1 MGGVFQVG
9 HRLGWLRV
17 FYFLFYGLQ
26 GISIP
31 FLPLWLASQGLDKD
45 AIGLIVATAFLPKIL
60 SAPALAH
67 AADLTGRLRL
77 LIALPLAGTGLLF
90 ACYPWQQSPGWMF
103 WTTLG
108 VNLLLPAVQPVL
120 DRIAL
125 AGSRGGRPL
134 YTTVRVWGSLG
145 FAALTLVGGH
155 VIRAT
160 GPLAIILMSVALALA
175 CVACLRALD
184 VSDAPP
190 RRAHSGQR
198 WPLLQVLRQRP
209 VVLCILA
216 ASLTQASNGFL
227 YSYATL
233 YWTDHGLSTSDIGLL
248 WTVGVGAEVLF
259 FFLALRILPVLGPQR
274 LIWISAAMTA
284 LRWLGLAAFVEL
296 PVLLAFQLLQAFT
309 LGGNNSAIM
318 AYISRQVPAHCQT
331 SAIALYTMLSGG
343 ILMFFS
349 VNAARL
355 VYPRVPW
362 GGFAMMAV
370 FALCAIPIVLWAAR
384 KPGSGPETR

>member
-1 MGGVFQVG
+1 MG
-9 HRLGWLRV
+9 HKLSWLRA

-31 FLPLWLASQGLDKD
+31 YLPLWLSSQGLDKD
-45 AIGLIVATAFLPKIL
+45 LIGLIVATAFLPKIL

-67 AADLTGRLRL
+67 AADMTGKLRFL
-77 LIALPLAGTGLLF
+77 LAAPLLGTALLF
-90 ACYPWQQSPGWMF
+90 ATYPWQASADWMF

-125 AGSRGGRPL
+125 AANQGGRPL

-145 FAALTLVGGH
+145 FAVLTLVGGY
-155 VIRAT
+155 VIRET
-160 GPLAIILMSVALALA
+160 GPLAIIVLSVVLGLA
-175 CVACLRALD
+175 CVACLKPLAIGD
-184 VSDAPP
+184 VAPRQAKTQP
-190 RRAHSGQR
+190 AERF
-198 WPLLQVLRQRP
+198 PLLQVLRNRTAL
-209 VVLCILA
+209 LCILA

-233 YWTDHGLSTSDIGLL
+233 YWTDMGLSTSDIGLL

-259 FFLALRILPVLGPQR
+259 FFVALRVMRTIRPES
-274 LIWISAAMTA
+274 LIWLSAALTA
-284 LRWLGLAAFVEL
+284 VRWLGLAAFIDL
-296 PVLLAFQLLQAFT
+296 RILLLFQLLQAFT
-309 LGGNNSAIM
+309 LGGNNSAVM
-318 AYISRQVPAHCQT
+318 ACIARYVPAHCQT
-331 SAIALYTMLSGG
+331 SAIALYAMLSGG
-343 ILMFFS
+343 LLMFFS

-355 VYPRVPW
+355 VYPGVQW

-370 FALCAIPIVLWAAR
+370 FAACAIPIVLWTQR
-384 KPGSGPETR
+384 NPLKSP

>member
-1 MGGVFQVG
+1 VG
-9 HRLGWLRV
+9 NKLGWLRA

-31 FLPLWLASQGLDKD
+31 FLPLWLSSQGLDKNL
-45 AIGLIVATAFLPKIL
+45 IGLIVATAFLPKIL
-60 SAPALAH
+60 SAPAVAH

-77 LIALPLAGTGLLF
+77 LIALPLVGTGLLF
-90 ACYPWQQSPGWMF
+90 ALYPWQQSPGWMF

-125 AGSRGGRPL
+125 ATTQGGRPL
-134 YTTVRVWGSLG
+134 YTTVRVWGSIG
-145 FAALTLVGGH
+145 FAAFTLAGGYI
-155 VIRAT
+155 IRGT
-160 GPLAIILMSVALALA
+160 GPLSIIIMSVALALA
-175 CVACLRALD
+175 CVLCLGALG
-184 VSDAPP
+184 VGNVAP
-190 RRAHSGQR
+190 RRPPDTAG
-198 WPLLQVLRQRP
+198 WPLLQVLRDRP

-233 YWTDHGLSTSDIGLL
+233 FWTDQGLSTSDIGLL
-248 WTVGVGAEVLF
+248 WTVGVSAEVAF
-259 FFLALRILPVLGPQR
+259 FFLALRILPKLGPER

-284 LRWLGLAAFVEL
+284 LRWLGLAAFIDL
-296 PVLLAFQLLQAFT
+296 PLLLAFQLLQAFT

-318 AYISRQVPAHCQT
+318 TYLSRRVPAHNQT
-331 SAIALYTMLSGG
+331 SAIALYGMLSGG

-355 VYPRVPW
+355 VYPAVQW
-362 GGFAMMAV
+362 GGFAMMAL
-370 FALCAIPIVLWAAR
+370 FALSAIPMVWWSQR
-384 KPGSGPETR
+384 CDRRETR

>member
-1 MGGVFQVG
+1 MS
-9 HRLGWLRV
+9 WLRV
-17 FYFLFYGLQ
+17 FYFLYYGLQ

-31 FLPLWLASQGLDKD
+31 FLPLWLSSQGLDKD

-77 LIALPLAGTGLLF
+77 LIALPLLGTALLF
-90 ACYPWQQSPGWMF
+90 AGYPWQQSLGWMF

-108 VNLLLPAVQPVL
+108 VNLLLPAVQPAL
-120 DRIAL
+120 DRLAL
-125 AGSRGGRPL
+125 ASNRAGRPL

-145 FAALTLVGGH
+145 FAALTLAGGYL
-155 VIRAT
+155 IRET
-160 GPLAIILMSVALALA
+160 GPLAIIVLSVTLALA
-175 CVACLRALD
+175 CVACLRAL
-184 VSDAPP
+184 SAGEIPP
-190 RRAHSGQR
+190 RRPHAAQGL
-198 WPLLQVLRQRP
+198 PLLRVLRLRP

-233 YWTDHGLSTSDIGLL
+233 FWTDHGLSTTDIGLL
-248 WTVGVGAEVLF
+248 WTAGVGAEVVF
-259 FFLALRILPVLGPQR
+259 FFLALLILPILGSQR

-284 LRWLGLAAFVEL
+284 VRWVGLAMFVEV

-318 AYISRQVPAHCQT
+318 AYISEHVPPDCQT
-331 SAIALYTMLSGG
+331 SAIALYTVLSGG
-343 ILMFFS
+343 VLMFFS

-355 VYPRVPW
+355 VYPQVQW
-362 GGFAMMAV
+362 GGFAMMAA
-370 FALCAIPIVLWAAR
+370 FALCAVPIVLWAQRHDAQ
-384 KPGSGPETR
+384 SGETS